1 MKKFLVSLCT
11 AASLLCTSA
20 YAFTFPTPDW
30 GALLAEKQAM
40 VSEADFELYTEGSLQ
55 NAPYYGARLEPRA
68 GAYIGMIAET
78 SDKFAPLGS
87 YLTYIQ
93 DMGQDDL
100 YYPANNMIKNSD
112 SVAMVGWTVFDMSSV
127 DLNHVKNVLD
137 TLNTYGKP
145 MFIRFAN
152 EMNVSALGDNPEL
165 YKSVFR
171 NVADMVHQYPNFAT
185 VWSPND
191 PGALDRPFEYFYPG
205 DEYVDWIGVSCY
217 SIKYFQGNPNADPKS
232 QVYFMTG
239 DNAWSTN
246 RLKPIIEF
254 MRKNNINKPLM
265 LSESGVA
272 ISNSYDENLET
283 WSTPRLRNLLWNTIM
298 KFPQIKMIN
307 YFNTHRAD
315 ETEKFDIS
323 GYTYAESIFAEA
335 ASSGAY
341 IRSANGN
348 PQFVFTPANGGE
360 TLAAD
365 SAGNVNLYTLA
376 HIPGTDT
383 LSVNYAIDGNWYHC
397 SGEIPYKCSL
407 NIRSLAD
414 GEHTVRI
421 WAYNYDKNYT
431 FVKSGN
437 AIRFGGAPDPGAA
450 APDGISVTLN
460 GETLSFDTEPMLIND
475 RTMVPMRK
483 IFESLGATVDWDE
496 STQTVTAKRG
506 GTVIRLKIDSER
518 MTVGGNEKILDAPAQ
533 LVGDRTLV
541 PVRAIS
547 ESLGAEVEWDDATRT
562 VIITNVQ

>member
-1 MKKFLVSLCT
+1 
-11 AASLLCTSA
+11 
-20 YAFTFPTPDW
+20 
-30 GALLAEKQAM
+30 
-40 VSEADFELYTEGSLQ
+40 
-55 NAPYYGARLEPRA
+55 
-68 GAYIGMIAET
+68 
-78 SDKFAPLGS
+78 
-87 YLTYIQ
+87 
-93 DMGQDDL
+93 
-100 YYPANNMIKNSD
+100 
-112 SVAMVGWTVFDMSSV
+112 
-127 DLNHVKNVLD
+127 
-137 TLNTYGKP
+137 
-145 MFIRFAN
+145 
-152 EMNVSALGDNPEL
+152 
-165 YKSVFR
+165 
-171 NVADMVHQYPNFAT
+171 
-185 VWSPND
+185 
-191 PGALDRPFEYFYPG
+191 
-205 DEYVDWIGVSCY
+205 
-217 SIKYFQGNPNADPKS
+217 
-232 QVYFMTG
+232 
-239 DNAWSTN
+239 
-246 RLKPIIEF
+246 
-254 MRKNNINKPLM
+254 
-265 LSESGVA
+265 
-272 ISNSYDENLET
+272 
-283 WSTPRLRNLLWNTIM
+283 M

-323 GYTYAESIFAEA
+323 GYAYAESIFAEA